1 MVKIHGCCVPLSH
14 RPSFPQDFD
23 PDVVLVSAGFD
34 AADGHPSPLGGY
46 KVSASCFAHMTKQLM
61 TLARGKVS
69 FCRQDLGFWLIVL
82 SSLSLLH
89 LLYLLTYIALYHFIT
104 LPPRLFISYLLK

>member
-1 MVKIHGCCVPLSH
+1 MASLFLFLHPL
-14 RPSFPQDFD
+14 PFFFQDFD

-34 AADGHPSPLGGY
+34 AADGHPPPLGGY

-69 FCRQDLGFWLIVL
+69 PCGRGAEFW
-82 SSLSLLH
+82 
-89 LLYLLTYIALYHFIT
+89 
-104 LPPRLFISYLLK
+104 